1 MKLTL
6 SVSVIAASA
15 ALMLSAPVFAGPPTK
30 PAPAK
35 KVPFVCPVTG
45 EKIDDISKA
54 SSKTVYKGKTYY
66 FCCAG
71 CDTTFLKNPAKYVKA
86 EPAKPAKGGK
96 MAPKKG

>member
-1 MKLTL
+1 MKPIFPLVAVT
-6 SVSVIAASA
+6 A
-15 ALMLSAPVFAGPPTK
+15 ALLVSAPVFAGPPAK

-35 KVPFVCPVTG
+35 KVGFMCPVTK
-45 EKIDDISKA
+45 EKVDDISKA

-71 CDTTFLKNPAKYVKA
+71 CETTFAKNPAKYIAA